1 MKRGEIYMA
10 DLDPVVGS
18 EQGGIRP
25 VLIIQND
32 LGNQHGTTVIVAA
45 LTARSKK
52 PGMPTHVSLP
62 QGEGGLWRDSMVLA
76 EQVRTLEKSRL
87 IRLLGSVSP
96 EIMRRV
102 NRALSFSLDMR
113 DLCEDG

>member
-1 MKRGEIYMA
+1 MA
-10 DLDPVVGS
+10 NLDPVVGS

-45 LTARSKK
+45 LTAQPKK
-52 PGMPTHVSLP
+52 PTMPTHVPIP
-62 QGEGGLWRDSMVLA
+62 QGEGGLYRDSMVLA

-96 EIMRRV
+96 DMMRRV
-102 NRALSFSLDMR
+102 NHALRVSLDMR
-113 DLCEDG
+113 ERE

>member
-1 MKRGEIYMA
+1 MA

-25 VLIIQND
+25 VIIIQND

-45 LTARSKK
+45 LTAQSKK
-52 PGMPTHVSLP
+52 PSMPTHVAIL

-76 EQVRTLEKSRL
+76 EQVRTLEKTRL
-87 IRLLGSVSP
+87 IRLLGTVSP
-96 EIMRRV
+96 EVMERV
-102 NRALSFSLDMR
+102 NHALSVSLAMQATPT
-113 DLCEDG
+113 

>member
-1 MKRGEIYMA
+1 MA
-10 DLDPVVGS
+10 NLDPVIGS

-32 LGNQHGTTVIVAA
+32 LGNQYGTTVIVAA
-45 LTARSKK
+45 LTAQSKK
-52 PGMPTHVSLP
+52 PAMPTHVALA

-76 EQVRTLEKSRL
+76 EQLRTLEKSRL

-96 EIMRRV
+96 ELMRRV
-102 NRALSFSLDMR
+102 NHALIVSLDVR
-113 DLCEDG
+113 DAH

>member
-1 MKRGEIYMA
+1 MA
-10 DLDPVVGS
+10 NLDPVVGS
-18 EQGGIRP
+18 EQGGVRP

-45 LTARSKK
+45 LTAQPKK
-52 PGMPTHVSLP
+52 LTLPTHVSIP
-62 QGEGGLWRDSMVLA
+62 RGEGGLWRDSMVLA

-96 EIMRRV
+96 EVMQRV
-102 NRALSFSLDMR
+102 NRALSVSMDVQGAR
-113 DLCEDG
+113 